1 MKFGKRIAVVI
12 CLLCFLLTGCS
23 NQFAKMQYD
32 SVKDIAKREDRYAKS
47 SSCLN
52 YVDDNVTL
60 TVGKFDGRETILS
73 LTCSEDEEVEINLT
87 FTISA
92 GKAKLVLVDEE
103 GNASTIAECT
113 KDSMI
118 EEKTTYTI
126 SLKKGIHKFKIVGY
140 DCKDIDL
147 NMEVEGWNNA

>member
-1 MKFGKRIAVVI
+1 MTFKKIVSVTI
-12 CLLCFLLTGCS
+12 CLLCILLTGCS
-23 NQFAKMQYD
+23 NQFAKTQYD
-32 SVKDIAKREDRYAKS
+32 SVKDIAKQEDRYAKS

-52 YVDDNVTL
+52 YVDDTVIL
-60 TVGKFDGRETILS
+60 TVGKFDGRQTFLS
-73 LTCSEDEEVEINLT
+73 KNFAEEEEINISLT
-87 FTISA
+87 FTLSE

-103 GNASTIAECT
+103 GNVSTITECT

-147 NMEVEGWNNA
+147 NMDVEGWNNA